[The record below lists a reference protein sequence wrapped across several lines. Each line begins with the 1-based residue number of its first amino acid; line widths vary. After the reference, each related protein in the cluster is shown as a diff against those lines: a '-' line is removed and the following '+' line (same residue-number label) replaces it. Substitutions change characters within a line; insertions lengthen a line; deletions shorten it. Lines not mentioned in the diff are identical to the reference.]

1 MCSQRLRS
9 RGMSWEHVVGHR
21 DPRQLHDAGLDGVHQ
36 GEVADR
42 PGEERPF
49 GVARTAQEERGR
61 REVEDDGDGDGL
73 LHRLDAG
80 DPNTGRLGVLLRF
93 LGIVALEVRFLAH
106 PGLLAVAVV
115 SLVVERQDALQAH
128 QRRHHPAQ
136 HLALRLHGAGRLPAA
151 PQ

>member
-1 MCSQRLRS
+1 MGVEGIHRGFEQRREELRVQGAGAPAALL
-9 RGMSWEHVVGHR
+9 RHVLPDVLPEVAEPRHVGGKHVVGDR

-61 REVEDDGDGDGL
+61 RKVEDDGDGDRL

-80 DPNTGRLGVLLRF
+80 DPDTGRLGVLLRF
-93 LGIVALEVRFLAH
+93 LGIVALEVRF
-106 PGLLAVAVV
+106 
-115 SLVVERQDALQAH
+115 SRT
-128 QRRHHPAQ
+128 PAFS
-136 HLALRLHGAGRLPAA
+136 R
-151 PQ
+151 